1 MNATF
6 DTYGQIRCNRNQNCS
21 CVLPVI
27 VSKSE
32 SSIIYVANDRSQA
45 RAFLRNRPSTSSC
58 LMVTSRAS
66 AGLES
71 LLHGSRATLIRK
83 YESASPLGS
92 AVNTGTKPS
101 PVLAFHVPPDTRQVA
116 SSQALASLGD
126 STLAAAAGADTDKRL
141 AMTFQGLAH
150 GRVLTCLFDS
160 GASSSFISS
169 KLSRKLGLQG
179 RRSLYKSVATA
190 ANHEVV
196 VEGVCHCQTS
206 AGPGFI

>member
-1 MNATF
+1 
-6 DTYGQIRCNRNQNCS
+6 
-21 CVLPVI
+21 
-27 VSKSE
+27 
-32 SSIIYVANDRSQA
+32 
-45 RAFLRNRPSTSSC
+45 
-58 LMVTSRAS
+58 MVTSRAS

-196 VEGVCHCQTS
+196 VEGSVTVKLQL
-206 AGPGFI
+206 GPA